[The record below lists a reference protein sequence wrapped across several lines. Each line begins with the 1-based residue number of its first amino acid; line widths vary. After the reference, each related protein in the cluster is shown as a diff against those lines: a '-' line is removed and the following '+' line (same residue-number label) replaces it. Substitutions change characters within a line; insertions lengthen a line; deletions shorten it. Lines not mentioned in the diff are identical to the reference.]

1 MCGIALRQ
9 ADASCLEVYEKIP
22 MIVRVERVLRLET
35 PQNGLGGMRLVEEAL
50 PRPYRKD
57 LGRYERIPEL
67 AQRFNL
73 ENWGFFLAYDDEKP
87 VGGAIVAARTP
98 GVHMLEGRE
107 NLCVLWDIRVAE
119 EYQGRGVGSRL
130 FEAVAEWGRSKGF
143 AEMKIESQNNNV
155 RAARFYAGK
164 GAVLGA
170 MNTRAYQG
178 EPEVAEEIQLIWY
191 LDL

>member
-1 MCGIALRQ
+1 MADITIRQ
-9 ADASCLEVYEKIP
+9 ADASCLEAYETIP
-22 MIVRVERVLRLET
+22 MIISVERVLKLET
-35 PQNGLGGMRLVEEAL
+35 PRNGLGGMHLKEEDA

-57 LGRYERIPEL
+57 FGRYEQITRLP
-67 AQRFNL
+67 QRFDL
-73 ENWGFFLAYDDEKP
+73 ANWAFFLACDGGEP

-107 NLCVLWDIRVAE
+107 DLCVLWDIRVAE
-119 EYQGRGVGSRL
+119 ECRGQGIGSRL
-130 FEAVAEWGRSKGF
+130 FEQAAQWGRAQGMRQ
-143 AEMKIESQNNNV
+143 MKIESQNNNV
-155 RAARFYAGK
+155 RAAHFYAGK

-170 MNTRAYQG
+170 MDTHAYQG